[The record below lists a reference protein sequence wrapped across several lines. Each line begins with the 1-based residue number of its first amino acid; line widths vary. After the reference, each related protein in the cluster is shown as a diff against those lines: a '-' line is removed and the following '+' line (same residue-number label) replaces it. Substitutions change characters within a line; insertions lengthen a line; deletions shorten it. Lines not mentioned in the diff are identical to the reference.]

1 MYHLEQMDLLIGDQS
16 LVFLLL
22 YNFIG
27 YDQTSIVIMVRM
39 SKKADLGFSGTVK
52 NKVLAT

>member
-1 MYHLEQMDLLIGDQS
+1 MDLLIRDQS
-16 LVFLLL
+16 LVFPLL

-27 YDQTSIVIMVRM
+27 YDQTSIVMVRG

-52 NKVLAT
+52 N